1 MLCATNC
8 SHLLL
13 HSLSAIA
20 ESVVLFTT
28 WLEMLM
34 TSDLLLLNVCLLW
47 LVSIM
52 VVRSSLSVLLPCK
65 HYVVTISN
73 VLIT

>member
-1 MLCATNC
+1 
-8 SHLLL
+8 
-13 HSLSAIA
+13 
-20 ESVVLFTT
+20 
-28 WLEMLM
+28 M